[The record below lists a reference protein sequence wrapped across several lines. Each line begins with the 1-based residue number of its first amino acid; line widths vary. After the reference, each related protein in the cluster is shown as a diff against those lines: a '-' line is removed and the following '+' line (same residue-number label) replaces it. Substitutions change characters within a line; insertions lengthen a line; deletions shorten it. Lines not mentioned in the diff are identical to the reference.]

1 MIENLLSGLHS
12 HACNKQNKT
21 DHHGKKVI
29 LNTKNLMNDT
39 NIKTAAGE
47 LESFSVQLLQS
58 LENLNK
64 YGSHDCFAHFLSE
77 RSHQRNRKEH
87 LLTPYASWSQH
98 APLCKILTLLSE
110 RTREWEPRM
119 QKLEGKRV
127 PLLWPPSLD
136 RKVEVP

>member
-1 MIENLLSGLHS
+1 
-12 HACNKQNKT
+12 
-21 DHHGKKVI
+21 
-29 LNTKNLMNDT
+29 MNDT
-39 NIKTAAGE
+39 LTLK
-47 LESFSVQLLQS
+47 LQLGNFEAFPS
-58 LENLNK
+58 NCC
-64 YGSHDCFAHFLSE
+64 HDCFAHFLSE

>member
-1 MIENLLSGLHS
+1 MQQ
-12 HACNKQNKT
+12 AKQNRSPWEESYFE
-21 DHHGKKVI
+21 HKKF
-29 LNTKNLMNDT
+29 NERHS

-87 LLTPYASWSQH
+87 LLTPYASWLQP